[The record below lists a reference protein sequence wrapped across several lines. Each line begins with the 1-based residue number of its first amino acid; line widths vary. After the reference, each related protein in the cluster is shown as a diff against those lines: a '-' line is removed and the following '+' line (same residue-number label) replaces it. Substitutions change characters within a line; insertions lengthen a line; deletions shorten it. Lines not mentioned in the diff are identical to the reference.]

1 MVLEQSEMRGVLQD
15 WEKQVKEA
23 EAQLAGTYGE
33 GARVLAEFCGVCVER
48 LQMLGKSLYCR
59 ARYQRSEGGFNWPPL
74 PLEKAQL
81 LRQQVHPL
89 APQQVT
95 ISSGQT

>member
-1 MVLEQSEMRGVLQD
+1 
-15 WEKQVKEA
+15 
-23 EAQLAGTYGE
+23 
-33 GARVLAEFCGVCVER
+33 
-48 LQMLGKSLYCR
+48 MLGKSLYCR

-95 ISSGQT
+95 IYPLDKRERVAIRHSTCYAVCSCFCIRLN